1 MKNGS
6 PLLRTA
12 IAVVIVLWLSGCA
25 QSPQARFYT
34 LTPLARQEVQTQP
47 PATSAISVNIIPVEI
62 PDYLN
67 RPQIVTRSGQN
78 ELQLAEFDRWA
89 GSLPDNIAAVMAENL
104 SQLLASDKVLARSWG
119 RHEKNDYTLALRVIR
134 LDCVPGTM
142 VTMRVQWTLSTPPD
156 GTSVATRVSTYSEKL
171 QDARYDTAVSAVS
184 TLLGRACREIAQE
197 IGEQRKGK

>member
-1 MKNGS
+1 MINGS
-6 PLLRTA
+6 PLVRTA
-12 IAVVIVLWLSGCA
+12 LSIAIVLWLSGCA

-34 LTPLARQEVQTQP
+34 LTPLAQQGVQAQLSTKSP
-47 PATSAISVNIIPVEI
+47 ISVNIIPVEI

-104 SQLLASDKVLARSWG
+104 SQLLVSDKVLARSWG
-119 RHEKNDYTLALRVIR
+119 RYGKTDYTLMLRVIR

-142 VTMRVQWTLSTPPD
+142 VTMRAQWTLSTPQD
-156 GTSVATRVSTYSEKL
+156 GTSVATRVATYSEKL
-171 QDARYDTAVSAVS
+171 QDSRYDTAVAAVS
-184 TLLGRACREIAQE
+184 TLLGRMSKEIAQE
-197 IGEQRKGK
+197 IGQQRKGK